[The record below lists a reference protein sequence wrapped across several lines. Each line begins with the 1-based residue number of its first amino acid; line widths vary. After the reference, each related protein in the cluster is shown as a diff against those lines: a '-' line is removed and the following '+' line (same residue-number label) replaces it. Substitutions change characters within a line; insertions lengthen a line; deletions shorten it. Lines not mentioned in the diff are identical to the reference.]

1 MKQKIKIMKH
11 KPGLSDEEIR
21 SYMDF
26 GSLMER
32 RKLVTRTSKLY
43 RVITRTVPL
52 VAITGIAAWFIF
64 FSNRTSQQ
72 PVTKDGENKKNHP
85 VQKID
90 EQVPTPT
97 KPEQSTA
104 NNLKKDKSDDV
115 KLSAKKEKKEAEVLA
130 LKDDA
135 SEDVY
140 VQAEP
145 LDGYPSLYDYFNT
158 NLVYPSESVKDSTQG
173 VQTVS
178 FVINSEGKPENI
190 LVKQSLGEP
199 FEKEARRLIENMPLW
214 KPATLNNKPVP
225 SQVSLPLTFQIQKVK
240 IRE

>member
-21 SYMDF
+21 GYMDF
-26 GSLMER
+26 ERLMER
-32 RKLVTRTSKLY
+32 RKLATRSGKLY

-64 FSNRTSQQ
+64 FSNRTSLQS
-72 PVTKDGENKKNHP
+72 VTKDGENKKNHP
-85 VQKID
+85 VQKMD
-90 EQVPTPT
+90 EQVPTTT

-104 NNLKKDKSDDV
+104 NNVKTDKSDV
-115 KLSAKKEKKEAEVLA
+115 KLSTKKERKEAEVLA
-130 LKDDA
+130 LKDNA

-145 LDGYPSLYDYFNT
+145 LDGYASLYDYFNT

-240 IRE
+240 IKE